1 MISWSCPSS
10 GWPMSSAA
18 PPSCCCPATDGRAVT
33 SEPRLRTRF
42 RWTPSRDRARTACH
56 PCSGV
61 EPSTARVQCGAS
73 LPWCGP
79 LRFRGT
85 PFPTRRGRTSI
96 HAESDQTPYAPARNS
111 ARCVQPHPPRFSGL
125 RFQRECGRPEAEERD
140 PRGAARP
147 VAHHRIRLLSISL
160 ASRVERRIG
169 AGNLAT
175 RIPSPYGSIVQDAL
189 LC

>member
-1 MISWSCPSS
+1 M
-10 GWPMSSAA
+10 
-18 PPSCCCPATDGRAVT
+18 T

-96 HAESDQTPYAPARNS
+96 HAESDQTPDPLRKFEGRPYARTGPAG
-111 ARCVQPHPPRFSGL
+111 FSGL
-125 RFQRECGRPEAEERD
+125 RFQREYGRPEAEERN